1 MRAETYRETVIRHNM
16 RELVDLLIADGSTK
30 NVTLLRNRAMDDQLP
45 RYCRINGREKSSSA
59 PS

>member
-1 MRAETYRETVIRHNM
+1 MGNAREMLVAAELTLARKPGWVM
-16 RELVDLLIADGSTK
+16 
-30 NVTLLRNRAMDDQLP
+30 TLLRNRAMDDQLP